1 MDRVILLGMNNKFS
15 LKTNLWGHLI
25 LGILL
30 VIQGVYHIES
40 NIFFPFGRMMGI
52 ILVPAG
58 IGYSIYG
65 FLSFNKSSKYAP
77 GFSINEDEL
86 SFKKNLSKPAQ
97 KIPWSHIKKI
107 EMAPYLLIVSTEE
120 SETVMHYSSNP
131 EISKEIKSAIREM
144 AESKGIE
151 VLVG

>member
-1 MDRVILLGMNNKFS
+1 MNKTILLGLNNKFS

-25 LGILL
+25 LGILF
-30 VIQGVYHIES
+30 VVQGVYHIES
-40 NIFFPFGRMMGI
+40 NIVFPLGRMMGI

-58 IGYSIYG
+58 IAYSIYG
-65 FLSFNKSSKYAP
+65 FLSFNKFSKYAP
-77 GFSINEDEL
+77 GFSISEDEL
-86 SFKKNLSKPAQ
+86 SFKKSLLKPAQ

-131 EISKEIKSAIREM
+131 EISKEIKSTVREM

-151 VLVG
+151 VLGG